1 MDSLVAGTE
10 QTDGQSSGSNF
21 QQSNWQ
27 KVQFNTDSL
36 KHGTDIYTENDGI
49 D

>member
-21 QQSNWQ
+21 QWSNWQ
-27 KVQFNTDSL
+27 KVQFNTDIY
-36 KHGTDIYTENDGI
+36 TDIYTENDGI